1 MIIIVEIIRNCVY
14 GGGDGVY
21 AGLIS
26 ALLNKNSLRVR
37 LIRPLE
43 EHDNV
48 NAVSDQNVARAK
60 VLRDIGCQKAVIVV
74 QGAGFDGL
82 PVADGAVKIGRRL
95 FPRQRKSLS
104 YIIAKMHPNCK
115 REVVF

>member
-1 MIIIVEIIRNCVY
+1 MIVKIIRNRVY
-14 GGGDGVY
+14 RGGNGVDS
-21 AGLIS
+21 GLAS
-26 ALLNKNSLRVR
+26 ALLDKNSLRAR
-37 LIRPLE
+37 FIRPLE